1 VRDGNATAHATRRST
16 PGSIVHG
23 DTDRQCA
30 LSPPPSTRRRGCAQI
45 SARIEVAE
53 PGGFV
58 SFDEENEMS
67 DSSQRG
73 GWVTAW
79 QAPPTDAVIRGD
91 ASLTG
96 FVAGPF

>member
-1 VRDGNATAHATRRST
+1 MIT
-16 PGSIVHG
+16 
-23 DTDRQCA
+23 DT
-30 LSPPPSTRRRGCAQI
+30 LH
-45 SARIEVAE
+45 
-53 PGGFV
+53 GFV
-58 SFDEENEMS
+58 SFDEENEMFDEENEMS

-79 QAPPTDAVIRGD
+79 QAPPTDAVTRGD

>member
-1 VRDGNATAHATRRST
+1 VPAAEAH
-16 PGSIVHG
+16 PGSVVQG
-23 DTDRQCA
+23 DTDRRCA
-30 LSPPPSTRRRGCAQI
+30 LSLPPSTPRRGCAEI
-45 SARIEVAE
+45 SARIEVTE

-58 SFDEENEMS
+58 SFDEENDMS

-79 QAPPTDAVIRGD
+79 QAPPTDAVTRGD

-96 FVAGPF
+96 LVAGLF